1 MGTEKNIQ
9 KNNGTGVRV
18 QAQPSGIKTE
28 LSRLARNIESKWI
41 GRLNRWPEIAREP
54 IRLEIIN
61 TCCYAFGTKI
71 ACLRLLVRFALIPQ
85 WHGIEP
91 TGNGKEWYFFV
102 EPTIKQT
109 DINA

>member
-41 GRLNRWPEIAREP
+41 GRMNRWPEIAREP

-61 TCCYAFGTKI
+61 TCCFRDKNSLSQTSRP
-71 ACLRLLVRFALIPQ
+71 LRAHSAMARNRAYR
-85 WHGIEP
+85 
-91 TGNGKEWYFFV
+91 KR
-102 EPTIKQT
+102 
-109 DINA
+109 